1 MVIAVVGVSRA
12 EQVLDRRIV
21 LGLLIGVADQQA
33 DGTAGGLAFEHP
45 GEDLDL
51 VGFLALGGV
60 AAGARLAPVQVTLQ
74 VLQRQ
79 FQARRAAVDNGDQ
92 RRTMAFAR
100 GGDSEQLAVGIAGH
114 AGSSVKS
121 AEITQSGL
129 ARAPVY
135 AGYPTS
141 SSSNLLPVTE
151 SNRHLI
157 HDGAMMLRVL
167 LLSLSLFT
175 GLVHAA
181 VLQRPVS
188 LDTGHGELYGSL
200 LLPKSEQPVPVVLI
214 ISGSGP
220 TDRDGNNP
228 DGGRNDSL
236 KRLAWV
242 LAKHNIASVRYDKRG
257 VAASLAATPDE
268 RNLTLDAYV
277 ADAVAWGNKL
287 KADPRLGQLIVLGH
301 SEGALIATLAA
312 PQLNAAGVISISGT
326 ARPVDQILRQQLSYR
341 LPPALMLRSNE
352 LLDSLKAGKV
362 DPDVP
367 PALQV
372 IFRPSVQPYLITLF
386 REDPAAAF
394 ARLKMPALIIQG
406 SNDIQVSV
414 DDARVLKAAKP
425 DAQLALIEGMNHVMR
440 IVPNDLKRQ
449 LASYK
454 DPQLPLAAELGS
466 AIIDFID
473 GLHTR

>member
-1 MVIAVVGVSRA
+1 M
-12 EQVLDRRIV
+12 
-21 LGLLIGVADQQA
+21 
-33 DGTAGGLAFEHP
+33 
-45 GEDLDL
+45 
-51 VGFLALGGV
+51 
-60 AAGARLAPVQVTLQ
+60 
-74 VLQRQ
+74 
-79 FQARRAAVDNGDQ
+79 
-92 RRTMAFAR
+92 
-100 GGDSEQLAVGIAGH
+100 
-114 AGSSVKS
+114 
-121 AEITQSGL
+121 
-129 ARAPVY
+129 
-135 AGYPTS
+135 
-141 SSSNLLPVTE
+141 
-151 SNRHLI
+151 
-157 HDGAMMLRVL
+157 
-167 LLSLSLFT
+167 SLTLFT
-175 GLVHAA
+175 GLVQAA
-181 VLQRPVS
+181 VLQRPIS

-277 ADAVAWGNKL
+277 SDAVAWGQKL
-287 KADPRLGQLIVLGH
+287 KADSRLGPLIVLGH

-312 PQLNAAGVISISGT
+312 PQLDAAAVISVSGT
-326 ARPVDQILRQQLSYR
+326 ARPVDQVLRQQLSYR
-341 LPPALMLRSNE
+341 LPPALMLRANE
-352 LLDSLKAGKV
+352 LLDSLKAGRV
-362 DPDVP
+362 DEDVP
-367 PALQV
+367 PQLQV

-386 REDPAAAF
+386 REDPSAAF

-406 SNDIQVSV
+406 SNDIQVGV
-414 DDARVLKAAKP
+414 GDARMLKAAKP

-440 IVPNDLKRQ
+440 IVPNDIKRQ
-449 LASYK
+449 VASYK

-466 AIIDFID
+466 RIISFID